1 MKNKKYLGLLGLGC
15 GVLLLTGCG
24 GKTLSGGKT
33 LNCEMDMS
41 DMLAGMGNMNAEIEI
56 DYNSDGTEA
65 EKATMTMTVEVTSDD
80 VTDEMIDSLEE
91 SLQGECDTED
101 SRFDSCKVK
110 RDGKKIV
117 MTATGSADSIE
128 GEIEEQTTLEDAKKA
143 LEDAGY
149 TCE

>member
-24 GKTLSGGKT
+24 GKTL
-33 LNCEMDMS
+33 NCEMDMS
-41 DMLAGMGNMNAEIEI
+41 DMLAGIGNMTAEIEI

>member
-41 DMLAGMGNMNAEIEI
+41 DMLAGMGNMTAEIEI

-101 SRFDSCKVK
+101 SGFDSCKVK

>member
-41 DMLAGMGNMNAEIEI
+41 DMLAGMGNMTAEIEI

>member
-101 SRFDSCKVK
+101 SKFDSCKVK